1 MLVSPHRLMSRTP
14 APLPTLRLSLLS
26 GSLDS
31 RITFSRAS
39 AAWTYDGTTLTSYGT
54 DVARITAASG
64 LLVEEART
72 NLFLNSAVGV
82 TQSCTVTAAA
92 HTLSFYGTGTVT
104 LSGVST
110 AGPLV
115 GTGATDRVSLTFTP
129 TAGSL
134 TLTVS
139 GSVRYV
145 NLELGSFA
153 TSAIVTAGST
163 VLRAVDVAT
172 VNTLTPWFNAAE
184 GTLLVEFT
192 PTRAAAGTTQYP
204 AGFDDGTV
212 ANIISVY
219 FDATGQSFGFVSTAS
234 VQQVNS
240 YSGVNLSNGVTAKLA
255 FAYKLNDFAVSANGA
270 AAVTDVL
277 GTIPTV
283 TKLVIGNRS
292 AGSRQYTGH
301 IRRILYWPTRRSN
314 AALRTI

>member
-1 MLVSPHRLMSRTP
+1 MLVSPHQLMSRTP
-14 APLPTLRLSLLS
+14 SPLPTLRLSLLS

-39 AAWTYDGTTLTSYGT
+39 SAWTYDGTTLASYNT
-54 DVARITAASG
+54 DVARVTAASG

-115 GTGATDRVSLTFTP
+115 GTGATDRVFLTFTP

-145 NLELGSFA
+145 NLELGAFA

-163 VLRAVDVAT
+163 VLQAVDVAT

-184 GTLLVEFT
+184 GTLLVDFT
-192 PTRAAAGTTQYP
+192 PTRVTGATQYP
-204 AGFDDGTV
+204 AGFDDGTA

-219 FDATGQSFGFVSTAS
+219 FDTSGQSFGFVSTAS

-240 YSGVNLSNGVTAKLA
+240 YSAVNLSNGVTAKLA
-255 FAYKLNDFAVSANGA
+255 FAYKVNDFAVSANGA
-270 AAVTDVL
+270 AAVTDTL

-292 AGSRQYTGH
+292 AGSRQFTGH